1 MIFMKN
7 NNIFEGK
14 SSKAKFA
21 RILYSFVK
29 KGRWFSLTEV
39 MEEYIAKE
47 NKTKECG
54 RGGFSV
60 TNNDKYGELKKAV
73 MYLGNVLGER
83 YPDCWEKRG
92 NNRTREYKYNGKD
105 PDPLRDMMTA
115 SVIGDLETYWEFCQD
130 SAGFFPTSW
139 LDYFFEGTKDLFE
152 IKRARSKGQQYIY
165 SSIDRKLE
173 NIERLPEFYEYVKAK
188 KVLKFEY
195 QPYYDQKMEIVLH
208 PHVLREFNGR
218 WHIYGYSENLQPKL
232 GYAVALD
239 RIIGT
244 VNFVD
249 DVSYQ
254 GRPIGFYEEKFK
266 YLIGSTFA
274 EHKKIV
280 FRAYGE
286 YMWGLFK
293 SKPMPNYRIVNDY
306 DKELGYGDF
315 EADVTINNELFGRVL
330 QFSPGLQI
338 LSAEDDSVL
347 DKLKERIR
355 ETADLYGI
363 T

>member
-1 MIFMKN
+1 MN
-7 NNIFEGK
+7 NNLFEGK

-29 KGRWFSLTEV
+29 KGKWFSLTAV

-47 NKTKECG
+47 NKTKENR

-73 MYLGNVLGER
+73 LHLGQELELKYSG
-83 YPDCWEKRG
+83 CWEKRG
-92 NNRTREYKYNGKD
+92 NNRTREYKYNGED
-105 PDPLRDMMTA
+105 PDPLKDMMTA
-115 SVIGDLETYWEFCQD
+115 SVIGDLRTYWEFCQD

-139 LDYFFEGTKDLFE
+139 LNYFFEGTKDLFE
-152 IKRARSKGQQYIY
+152 IERTKSKGQQCIY
-165 SSIDRKLE
+165 SSIDRELT
-173 NIERLPEFYEYVKAK
+173 NIGLLPILYECVKEK
-188 KVLKFEY
+188 KVIRFNYRQGYKEVVPVVF
-195 QPYYDQKMEIVLH
+195 H
-208 PHVLREFNGR
+208 PHVIREYNGR
-218 WHIYGYSENLQPKL
+218 WHIYGNSKDLEERL
-232 GYAVALD
+232 GCSVVALD
-239 RIIGT
+239 RIEG
-244 VNFVD
+244 VPVKL
-249 DVSYQ
+249 DVKYEE
-254 GRPIGFYEEKFK
+254 RPKGFYEEKFK
-266 YLIGSTFA
+266 YLVGSTFA

-355 ETADLYGI
+355 KTAEMYGI
-363 T
+363 I